1 MANAMYPKGLKAILD
16 GDVDMLAD
24 DIKVVLLDSG
34 YTFNSAHDFLDDISG
49 TAIVATS
56 ANLAS
61 KTTTGGVFD
70 AADVT
75 FTALT
80 GDDVVAYVVYKDTGS
95 SATSPLLCYVDTAA
109 DTSDLLIEPDGTD
122 VTLRWNSAGIFRI

>member
-24 DIKVVLLDSG
+24 NIKVVLLDSG

-49 TAIVATS
+49 GAIVATS
-56 ANLAS
+56 GNLGS
-61 KTTTGGVFD
+61 KTTTSGYFD

-95 SATSPLLCYVDTAA
+95 SATSPLLCYVDTAG
-109 DTSDLLIEPDGTD
+109 DTSALLIEPDGTD